1 MACAPEELAAGAKRL
16 VIFDRKVVCAWCAGI
31 RGIRPHCPHCGG
43 AGIRTERDVVE
54 VVVRPGTPPGA
65 TLKFADMGNEDINGV
80 RGRLR
85 CGSPRGLLSIGRDR
99 LLMICSYRSGV
110 PDVTVA

>member
-1 MACAPEELAAGAKRL
+1 VACAPEELAAGAKRL
-16 VIFDRKVVCAWCAGI
+16 VLFDRKVVCAWCAGI

-80 RGRLR
+80 RGPL
-85 CGSPRGLLSIGRDR
+85 
-99 LLMICSYRSGV
+99 
-110 PDVTVA
+110 TVRITAGIAQHRA